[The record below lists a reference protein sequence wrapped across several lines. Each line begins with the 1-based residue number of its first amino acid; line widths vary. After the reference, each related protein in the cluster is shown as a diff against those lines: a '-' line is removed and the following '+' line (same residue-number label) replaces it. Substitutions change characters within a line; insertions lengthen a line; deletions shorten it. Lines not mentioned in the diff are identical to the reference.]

1 MLQNTLFQ
9 VKALLKKALVER
21 TEDIT
26 EKEAAEEEFN
36 IHLEVSDLTTTHE
49 AYQFLLRRYVQEGHS
64 SEMGTFLDMEKLKA
78 RHKRRSSLQPPTIE
92 MQNLISPETEEKR
105 DKAFDKLKTFIRMKD
120 EHNEEKKF
128 EEATKIMKEC
138 LDVKPARNKYN
149 PNRRRSSILLSIQ
162 RDLDEEMDDLK
173 LSKKHRSGSRSRRNS
188 SVGNLSKST
197 QNLKTSEEDLQS
209 STEALV
215 LPPSK
220 PRSRRGSTV
229 GLEPKESD
237 GSTEALTLP
246 DIDNFQRSSSR
257 KSRKSFKKKK
267 KGGDDNGDPY
277 PKRKGSFRRYS
288 LAPEAAL

>member
-1 MLQNTLFQ
+1 MNAFSLLHVGLDGLFEPTN
-9 VKALLKKALVER
+9 VRFDTMIKAIGRL
-21 TEDIT
+21 
-26 EKEAAEEEFN
+26 
-36 IHLEVSDLTTTHE
+36 SPTTHNMVLE
-49 AYQFLLRRYVQEGHS
+49 TVLFSKGWDRP
-64 SEMGTFLDMEKLKA
+64 
-78 RHKRRSSLQPPTIE
+78 SSLQ
-92 MQNLISPETEEKR
+92 K
-105 DKAFDKLKTFIRMKD
+105 
-120 EHNEEKKF
+120 
-128 EEATKIMKEC
+128 
-138 LDVKPARNKYN
+138 N
-149 PNRRRSSILLSIQ
+149 PLLT
-162 RDLDEEMDDLK
+162 
-173 LSKKHRSGSRSRRNS
+173 G
-188 SVGNLSKST
+188 ST